1 MSIWLKDKR
10 IVGFEIKGHA
20 GYADKGYDI
29 ICSAVSAIGY
39 TAVGYFENK
48 YNPQRMKDK
57 ISYIEM
63 DGYMKFTRPKT
74 TDSNEIL
81 KDDAVLEAMV
91 LGLKQV
97 EYSYGSKFVRIKE
110 EEV

>member
-1 MSIWLKDKR
+1 MLNHGNMWSIWLKDKKR
-10 IVGFEIKGHA
+10 IVGLNIKGM

-63 DGYMKFTRPKT
+63 DGY
-74 TDSNEIL
+74 I
-81 KDDAVLEAMV
+81 
-91 LGLKQV
+91 
-97 EYSYGSKFVRIKE
+97 GS
-110 EEV
+110 